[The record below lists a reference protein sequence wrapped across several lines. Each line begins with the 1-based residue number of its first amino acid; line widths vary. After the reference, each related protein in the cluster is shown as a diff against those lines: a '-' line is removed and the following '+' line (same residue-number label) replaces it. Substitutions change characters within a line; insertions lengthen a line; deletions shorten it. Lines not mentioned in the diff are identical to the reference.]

1 MSGWNLWCHIF
12 YIIMR
17 LCNQNRDRHSNVQP
31 SQGRNIAETKAI
43 VHVIPL
49 VLQTYTHTYLQYTC
63 HKYKYKYRQ
72 RSKASPCDLLYSIV
86 VLGVF
91 GYVWSIKAYRLA
103 GLYDGHYH
111 IDCVSD
117 NIFIDK

>member
-1 MSGWNLWCHIF
+1 MFNH
-12 YIIMR
+12 
-17 LCNQNRDRHSNVQP
+17 
-31 SQGRNIAETKAI
+31 SQGRNSAETKAI

-91 GYVWSIKAYRLA
+91 WVCMVNQ
-103 GLYDGHYH
+103 GL
-111 IDCVSD
+111 
-117 NIFIDK
+117 